1 MNKLENS
8 PLPEMPAWHAR
19 STYLYAYAI
28 GVWVLQRFGLD
39 PEPALRDLGL
49 PSEVIVTILLEA
61 GPYVALAWAWLE
73 RRAPRYKL
81 VWWRS

>member
-8 PLPEMPAWHAR
+8 PLPEMPTWHAR
-19 STYLYAYAI
+19 STYLAAYAVI
-28 GVWVLQRFGLD
+28 IPVLKWFGLD
-39 PEPALRDLGL
+39 LEPTLRDLGL
-49 PSEVIVTILLEA
+49 PAEVIATILVEM
-61 GPYVALAWAWLE
+61 GPPLAAAWFWLE